1 MSSRYREESVMLP
14 HGIAYPDQLAILT
27 KALTDYCHQA
37 HIEPGTQEY
46 HHAGHMVWRLFE
58 SGVETR
64 EELEH
69 GLRLNR
75 FPHPLDQVV
84 LASRFR
90 P

>member
-1 MSSRYREESVMLP
+1 MLP

-58 SGVETR
+58 SGISTP
-64 EELEH
+64 EELDR
-69 GLRLNR
+69 GLRLHR
-75 FPHPLDQVV
+75 FPHPLDQVAP
-84 LASRFR
+84 ASRFG